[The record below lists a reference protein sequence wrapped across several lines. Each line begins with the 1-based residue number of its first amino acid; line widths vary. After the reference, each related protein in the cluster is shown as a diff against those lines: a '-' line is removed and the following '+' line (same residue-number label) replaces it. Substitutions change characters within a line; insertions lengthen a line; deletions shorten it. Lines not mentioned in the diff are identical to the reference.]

1 MHAGQALNGLSLTD
15 VCEAIVAQY
24 QTETNW
30 GQYKEPAQQANM
42 ISAIKCKCSNPGF
55 NKQENQQQFQPSS
68 SSSSKQSSNQQQ
80 WKQHRARGSGEKTGR
95 RKQATCPF
103 PFHLCYCTSS
113 SLLTYCAITHIG
125 SSSMT
130 QCVVSEPTPPARTPD
145 PYSLTNN
152 ASMLTEHLEVKPTI
166 QTLKMLEQS
175 FGEFDGMV
183 RIVITT
189 I

>member
-1 MHAGQALNGLSLTD
+1 
-15 VCEAIVAQY
+15 
-24 QTETNW
+24 
-30 GQYKEPAQQANM
+30 
-42 ISAIKCKCSNPGF
+42 
-55 NKQENQQQFQPSS
+55 
-68 SSSSKQSSNQQQ
+68 
-80 WKQHRARGSGEKTGR
+80 
-95 RKQATCPF
+95 
-103 PFHLCYCTSS
+103 
-113 SLLTYCAITHIG
+113 
-125 SSSMT
+125 MT